1 MGWCAFHEQRGMWGS
16 DYCLKKD
23 DYIDSDI
30 SKEYC
35 RYDGKGC
42 PIKENSSSSGGCYLT
57 TACVGYKGLADDCV
71 ELSTLREFRDT
82 YMKELPSGKEEVQ
95 EYYETAP
102 GIVDAINSSDEAG
115 CVYEAIY
122 SDVIEP
128 CVKLIQEG
136 KNEEAYKKYKEMV
149 ADLKSKY
156 TDC

>member
-1 MGWCAFHEQRGMWGS
+1 MGWCAFHEQRGFWGS

-35 RYDGKGC
+35 RYDGRGC
-42 PIKENSSSSGGCYLT
+42 PIKENRSSSSGCYLT
-57 TACVGYKGLADDCV
+57 TACVEHKGLEDDCM

-82 YMKELPSGKEEVQ
+82 YMKELPTGNEEIQ

-102 GIVDAINSSDEAG
+102 GIVDAINKSEDAD

-122 SDVIEP
+122 ADVIEP
-128 CVKLIQEG
+128 CVKLIQSG
-136 KNEEAYKKYKEMV
+136 KNEEAHEMYRKMV
-149 ADLKSKY
+149 QDLKKQY
-156 TDC
+156 C

>member
-1 MGWCAFHEQRGMWGS
+1 MMVEERLIMGWCDFHELRGGLFAS

-23 DYIDSDI
+23 DYVDSTT

-42 PIKENSSSSGGCYLT
+42 PIKEGSSSGGCYLT
-57 TACVGYKGLADDCV
+57 TACVEHKGLADDCV
-71 ELSTLREFRDT
+71 ELSTLREFRDS
-82 YMKELPSGKEEVQ
+82 YMKEIPTGEKEVQ

-102 GIVDAINSSDEAG
+102 EIVDAINRSNDAE

-122 SDVIEP
+122 SDIIEP

-136 KNEEAYKKYKEMV
+136 KKKKR
-149 ADLKSKY
+149 
-156 TDC
+156 TDYIRKW